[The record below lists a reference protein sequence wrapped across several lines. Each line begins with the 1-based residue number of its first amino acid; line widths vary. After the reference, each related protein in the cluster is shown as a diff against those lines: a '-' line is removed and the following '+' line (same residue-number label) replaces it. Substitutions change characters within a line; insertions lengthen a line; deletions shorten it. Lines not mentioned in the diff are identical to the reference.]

1 MKLKNILW
9 ITLVIIFF
17 IVLLYI
23 ISNSNNSLGQ
33 TKVNEGFDATTFISA
48 ASSIWTS
55 INMNDQNGN
64 LVNKNSIEYVNNKL
78 YRTDPIVQLKTSVAT
93 ILNSQIAQANA
104 NAQLY
109 GVSKSIDTTISKLIK
124 SVGSQNVAGNTVSPS
139 STNQLTNTL
148 AILNDMKKNSN
159 ILVDQ
164 TYTSQIDTTEFVPEI
179 I

>member
-93 ILNSQIAQANA
+93 ILNSQIAQSNA
-104 NAQLY
+104 NAQFY